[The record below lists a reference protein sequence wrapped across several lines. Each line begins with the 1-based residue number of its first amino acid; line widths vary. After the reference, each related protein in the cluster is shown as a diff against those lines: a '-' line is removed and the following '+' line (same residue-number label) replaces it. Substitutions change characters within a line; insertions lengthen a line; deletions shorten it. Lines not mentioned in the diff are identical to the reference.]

1 MRLHVRHQTAYH
13 YSRPIA
19 YAIQVL
25 RLTPQP
31 HEGLSVLRW
40 RIRGESRRDLP
51 AFTDG
56 FGNLAHCHSVNRRH
70 SNAAIFV
77 EGEVETRDTDGIIR
91 GAVETLPP
99 LFFLRETPLT
109 TPSPEIRDLANE
121 TARGATMIDRMTS
134 LMLAIHDKIIWR
146 PGITDA
152 KTSAGEALILG
163 TGVCQDHAHVFI
175 AAARG
180 LGIPARYVGGYLWTG
195 KEVGEYEASHA
206 WAEALV
212 PDHGWVSF
220 DPSNRTRSTEAH
232 IRTAIGLDY
241 WSAAP
246 VRGIWRGDAEEKLA
260 VKVQVTRT
268 GADQGADQQ

>member
-19 YAIQVL
+19 YAIQIL

-40 RIRGESRRDLP
+40 RIRGESRRALSG
-51 AFTDG
+51 FSDG
-56 FGNLAHCHSVNRRH
+56 FGNLAHCHSVNH
-70 SNAAIFV
+70 LHKSAAIFV
-77 EGEVETRDTDGIIR
+77 EGEVETHETDGIIR
-91 GAVETLPP
+91 GAIETLPP

-109 TPSPEIRDLANE
+109 TPSPEILDLAHDSAKGT
-121 TARGATMIDRMTS
+121 TAIDRMTS
-134 LMLAIHDKIIWR
+134 LMLAINDKITWR
-146 PGITDA
+146 TGITDA
-152 KTSAGEALILG
+152 KTTAGEALTLG

-206 WAEALV
+206 WAEAYLS
-212 PDHGWVSF
+212 DHGWVSF

-246 VRGIWRGDAEEKLA
+246 VRGIRRGDAEEKLA
-260 VKVQVTRT
+260 VKVQVMRT
-268 GADQGADQQ
+268 GASQGADQQ

>member
-19 YAIQVL
+19 YAIQTL
-25 RLTPQP
+25 RLTPQQ

-40 RIRGESRRDLP
+40 RIRGESRRNLSS
-51 AFTDG
+51 FTDG
-56 FGNLAHCHSVNRRH
+56 FGNLAHCHSVNRLH
-70 SNAAIFV
+70 TSAAIFV
-77 EGEVETRDTDGIIR
+77 EGEVETTDTGGIIR

-99 LFFLRETPLT
+99 LFFLRQTPLT
-109 TPSPEIRDLANE
+109 TPSPEILDLANE
-121 TARGATMIDRMTS
+121 AAKGATLVDRLTS
-134 LMLAIHDKIIWR
+134 LMLAIHDKIIWQ
-146 PGITDA
+146 PGHTDS
-152 KTSAGEALILG
+152 KTLAGEALALG
-163 TGVCQDHAHVFI
+163 KGVCQDHAHVFI
-175 AAARG
+175 AAARA
-180 LGIPARYVGGYLWTG
+180 LGVPARYVGGYLWTG

-220 DPSNRTRSTEAH
+220 DPSNRTRATEAH

-246 VRGIWRGDAEEKLA
+246 VRGIRRGEAEEKLA

-268 GADQGADQQ
+268 GADQ